1 MPFLFWI
8 TAGIV
13 SAWLILRGKL
23 LPRWLTALSLVA
35 LSVTTF
41 FFALFSIVIPFRYV
55 VGRPIIM
62 IPLRLMMP
70 AFSWALCWAGALCA
84 FVSFVLAF
92 LIWRGRHRLG
102 FAGTLSIFLALVNSI
117 SFALASQYIIRVVA
131 APADFDSAFGPEWRS
146 RIPATQTRDM
156 LIHRWWPV
164 PFSDP
169 HARVERDVAF
179 SIVPGTDRK
188 LMADLWL
195 PPQGVT
201 PSGLA
206 LIFFHGSAWHFF
218 DKGIGMDPTFHHL
231 AAQGH
236 VVMDVSYRLAP
247 EADLFG
253 MVGDVKRSVAWMK
266 ANAERYG
273 VDPQRVVA
281 GGASAGGQIAMLA
294 AYSPG
299 VPEFTPAELAGAD
312 TSVRGVVSYYGPA
325 DMRAYVSHEI
335 GRFSSTGVR
344 ATEKLPLGD
353 PASHMPNGPMSLE
366 QMMFNVMGGMPQE
379 VPQAYNLAEVRSHV
393 TPASPP
399 TLIFQ
404 GEFDCVIQAAAVRN
418 LAIALRL
425 AHVPMVYVEFPET
438 DHGFDVATSLN
449 PAGRGGYLPVESQF
463 SPPTET
469 ALYDLDRF
477 LAIMRQ

>member
-8 TAGIV
+8 AAGVV
-13 SAWLILRGKL
+13 SAWLILRGKS
-23 LPRWLTALSLVA
+23 LPRWFSALSLVI
-35 LSVTTF
+35 LSVITF
-41 FFALFSIVIPFRYV
+41 FFALFSTVIPFRYV
-55 VGRPIIM
+55 VGRPIVM

-84 FVSFVLAF
+84 FLSVVLAF
-92 LIWRGRHRLG
+92 LIWRGRRRLG
-102 FAGTLSIFLALVNSI
+102 FAATLSIFLVLVNTM
-117 SFALASQYIIRVVA
+117 SFALASQYIVRVVTT
-131 APADFDSAFGPEWRS
+131 PADFASAFGPEWQS
-146 RIPATQTRDM
+146 RIPTTQSQSM
-156 LIHRWWPV
+156 LLHRWSPV
-164 PFSDP
+164 PFRDP
-169 HARVERDVAF
+169 DPRIERDVAF
-179 SIVPGTDRK
+179 FTIPGTDRK
-188 LMADLWL
+188 LLADLWL

-201 PSGLA
+201 PSGVA

-218 DKGIGMDPTFHHL
+218 DKGIGMDPTFGHL

-253 MVGDVKRSVAWMK
+253 MVGDVKRAVAWMRS
-266 ANAERYG
+266 NAARYG

-299 VPEFTPAELAGAD
+299 VPEFTPAELAGTD
-312 TSVRGVVSYYGPA
+312 TSVHGVVSYYGPA
-325 DMRAYVSHEI
+325 DMRAYVNHEI
-335 GRFSSTGVR
+335 GRFSGTGVR
-344 ATEKLPLGD
+344 GTKKLPLGD
-353 PASHMPNGPMSLE
+353 PVSHMPNGPMSLE
-366 QMMFNVMGGMPQE
+366 QMMFNVMGGMPQDA
-379 VPQAYNLAEVRSHV
+379 PQAYDLAEVRSHV
-393 TPASPP
+393 TVASPP

-404 GEFDCVIQAAAVRN
+404 GEFDCVIQTAAVRN
-418 LAIALRL
+418 LAAALRS
-425 AHVPMVYVEFPET
+425 AHVPVVYVEFPET